1 MKRTLQWKFI
11 RTAMMAVTVLLL
23 VLLGAINLL
32 NWWQVE
38 RQTDWM
44 LQVLTQGDAPPV
56 EPKRPEGFLPPLDAD
71 DKGAARFFQVFY
83 DGTGQV
89 AYVDVNQI
97 ATVTKEEAVDYAAQC
112 QGRDQG
118 TIDRFEFRRVSV
130 PDGQG
135 ERIFGH
141 LFKPVVHSD
150 GTGDFCRDG
159 AAVLAGNLAAGGSP
173 VSPGHCS
180 PGPVNGKTAPVCHQC
195 RP

>member
-1 MKRTLQWKFI
+1 
-11 RTAMMAVTVLLL
+11 MAVTVLLL

-135 ERIFGH
+135 ERI
-141 LFKPVVHSD
+141 LFWTS
-150 GTGDFCRDG
+150 
-159 AAVLAGNLAAGGSP
+159 LQAGGP
-173 VSPGHCS
+173 F
-180 PGPVNGKTAPVCHQC
+180 
-195 RP
+195 

>member
-97 ATVTKEEAVDYAAQC
+97 ATVTKETMLPNA
-112 QGRDQG
+112 R
-118 TIDRFEFRRVSV
+118 
-130 PDGQG
+130 
-135 ERIFGH
+135 
-141 LFKPVVHSD
+141 D
-150 GTGDFCRDG
+150 GTRERSTDSSF
-159 AAVLAGNLAAGGSP
+159 AGCLSRTGRESVFSFWTSLQAGGP
-173 VSPGHCS
+173 F
-180 PGPVNGKTAPVCHQC
+180 
-195 RP
+195 

>member
-71 DKGAARFFQVFY
+71 DKGAARFR
-83 DGTGQV
+83 
-89 AYVDVNQI
+89 
-97 ATVTKEEAVDYAAQC
+97 C
-112 QGRDQG
+112 SMMGRD
-118 TIDRFEFRRVSV
+118 RW
-130 PDGQG
+130 PM
-135 ERIFGH
+135 
-141 LFKPVVHSD
+141 
-150 GTGDFCRDG
+150 
-159 AAVLAGNLAAGGSP
+159 
-173 VSPGHCS
+173 
-180 PGPVNGKTAPVCHQC
+180 
-195 RP
+195 

>member
-1 MKRTLQWKFI
+1 
-11 RTAMMAVTVLLL
+11 
-23 VLLGAINLL
+23 
-32 NWWQVE
+32 
-38 RQTDWM
+38 M

-118 TIDRFEFRRVSV
+118 TIDRFEFRRCLSRTGRESV
-130 PDGQG
+130 FSFWTSLQ
-135 ERIFGH
+135 
-141 LFKPVVHSD
+141 
-150 GTGDFCRDG
+150 
-159 AAVLAGNLAAGGSP
+159 AGGP
-173 VSPGHCS
+173 F
-180 PGPVNGKTAPVCHQC
+180 
-195 RP
+195 

>member
-135 ERIFGH
+135 ERI
-141 LFKPVVHSD
+141 LFLDISSSRWSIL
-150 GTGDFCRDG
+150 T
-159 AAVLAGNLAAGGSP
+159 VLAISAGMGLLCWQASLSIIVRRAASRRW
-173 VSPGHCS
+173 CLLMWQQ
-180 PGPVNGKTAPVCHQC
+180 K
-195 RP
+195 R